1 VFLPVVFWWYPEG
14 MSDAPPLVPARTAP
28 APAFG
33 WGAAVGTLG
42 GLIGLGGAEFR
53 LPVLVHGFGH
63 GIRDAVRLNLLV
75 SLITVAAAL
84 AGRLAMA
91 RFPSLGGYGVEI
103 VAVTAGAMAAAWLG
117 TGLMRRLSEG
127 GLTLVVAGLLMGIAA
142 LLLGEAVLPDG
153 TVPPLPGDAV
163 VRAVAGVLFGLAIGL
178 VSSLLGVA
186 GGELIIPTFLFAF
199 GADIKT
205 AGTASLIVSLPTI
218 LVGVARHA
226 RAGAYRSRAVM
237 TTLVAPMGAG
247 SIVGAGVGAALVGWA
262 PVALLK
268 AALGTILAVSSVKMF
283 RHARH

>member
-1 VFLPVVFWWYPEG
+1 
-14 MSDAPPLVPARTAP
+14 MSNATSLTSARSAP
-28 APAFG
+28 AKAFG
-33 WGAAVGTLG
+33 WGAAIGTLG

-53 LPVLVHGFGH
+53 LPVLVHGFGC
-63 GIRDAVRLNLLV
+63 GVRDAVRLNLLV

-91 RFPSLGGYGVEI
+91 RFPDLGGYALEI
-103 VAVTAGAMAAAWLG
+103 VAVTAGAMAAAWFG
-117 TGLMRRLSEG
+117 TGLFRKLSEG
-127 GLTLVVAGLLMGIAA
+127 ALTLVVAGMLAGIAL

-153 TVPPLPGDAV
+153 AVPALPTDPV
-163 VRAVAGVLFGLAIGL
+163 VRAITGVLFGLAIGL

-226 RAGAYRSRAVM
+226 AAGAYRNRGAM
-237 TTLVAPMGAG
+237 TRLVAPMGAG
-247 SIVGAGVGAALVGWA
+247 SVVGAAAGAALVGFA
-262 PVALLK
+262 PVAVLK
-268 AALGTILAVSSVKMF
+268 AVLGTILAVSSFKMV